1 MSSLILESVT
11 TKRSLWSQP
20 IFRHKAAMAS
30 SMILIFLACVA
41 AVPAAFATH
50 DPNDLVITAALQP
63 PSSEHLAGTDRQG
76 RDTWSRLIYGT
87 RPTLTGSL
95 AVVLISMLGGIPLGL
110 VAGYL
115 GGRVDELI
123 MRCIDLMLAFPALL
137 LAMLIVAT
145 FGPGLTNAVI
155 ALGII
160 YIPSLVRIV
169 RGVTLVER
177 RQAYVES
184 ARSLGNT
191 PGRIMIRHILPNITS
206 PILVHISLSLA
217 YAILSIA
224 ALSYLGLG
232 MQPPDP
238 DWGSMLANGRTFLLI
253 SPYVSVFSGL
263 AIVVAVIALN
273 LFGDGLQ
280 AQLDPR
286 QHEETHLLSSR
297 G

>member
-1 MSSLILESVT
+1 
-11 TKRSLWSQP
+11 
-20 IFRHKAAMAS
+20 
-30 SMILIFLACVA
+30 MI
-41 AVPAAFATH
+41 
-50 DPNDLVITAALQP
+50 D
-63 PSSEHLAGTDRQG
+63 
-76 RDTWSRLIYGT
+76 
-87 RPTLTGSL
+87 
-95 AVVLISMLGGIPLGL
+95 
-110 VAGYL
+110 
-115 GGRVDELI
+115 
-123 MRCIDLMLAFPALL
+123 FPALL